1 MAAHPKQ
8 ELLIHIMDPSR
19 GVEGNFR
26 AWTVVTKKGQLI
38 NGLMSSET
46 RTSLELVD
54 AEGKKYAL
62 SRSDIDEIS
71 VSPKSLMPEGF
82 EKQVPEKDLTDLL
95 EFLTKR
101 GKFLPIPLDKAAT
114 IATDRGMFFG
124 PESEG
129 DRMIFDDWKPKTFA
143 GIPFVLIDPKDGT
156 KPNAVMLNGANGV
169 TAPKMP
175 KSVSIPYSGAAKTI
189 HLLSGVGGWN
199 FPAIPK
205 GSTSMIVRIEY
216 EDGTKEDHALKNG
229 EHFSDYIRRIDVP
242 GSQFAFDLQGKQ
254 LRYLAINPRKATPIK
269 SIEFVKGR
277 DASAPVVMAV
287 TVEGN

>member
-1 MAAHPKQ
+1 
-8 ELLIHIMDPSR
+8 
-19 GVEGNFR
+19 
-26 AWTVVTKKGQLI
+26 
-38 NGLMSSET
+38 
-46 RTSLELVD
+46 
-54 AEGKKYAL
+54 
-62 SRSDIDEIS
+62 
-71 VSPKSLMPEGF
+71 MPEGF

-129 DRMIFDDWKPKTFA
+129 DRMIFDDWKPKTFS
-143 GIPFVLIDPKDGT
+143 GVPFVLIDPKDGT